1 METVSPTDIPDE
13 ARSAEEIA
21 RRALTLFGVV
31 GIGFSAP
38 QDDTIKWLRSE
49 GLWKYLTPSELALL
63 SVEHPTKQQLIDA
76 SWKSEALLV
85 LLWAL
90 GKIDSFPP
98 PNQQCDT
105 SLFQELLPPFAN
117 TSASSFIASATRRS
131 EDVLDCFADETM
143 QLHWQA
149 RDAKLHGRALPT
161 IDIEIVQERHHAINW
176 VIGYDG
182 LPWDEVTT
190 DT

>member
-1 METVSPTDIPDE
+1 METDAPTDVPDE
-13 ARSAEEIA
+13 VRSAEEIA

-31 GIGFSAP
+31 GIGLQAP
-38 QDDTIKWLRSE
+38 QDDIIKWLRSE
-49 GLWKYLTPSELALL
+49 GLWKDLTPSELALL
-63 SVEHPTKQQLIDA
+63 SVEHPTKQQLINA
-76 SWKSEALLV
+76 GWQSEALLV

-90 GKIDSFPP
+90 GKVDSLPP

-131 EDVLDCFADETM
+131 EDVLIHLADETL

-149 RDAKLHGRALPT
+149 RDAELHGRALAT
-161 IDIEIVQERHHAINW
+161 IDIEIIQERHHAINW